1 MFDTLGISAAKIA
14 LIREFFLLVEPHGA
28 KRAGPDAHATADT
41 VIGIDFDSAGLLI
54 ANKRA
59 LLGAGRYTGCSAAL
73 LADIGIIEK
82 VFGND
87 ADLDAGLGRVDLFK
101 MVGGTGKLA

>member
-1 MFDTLGISAAKIA
+1 MFDTLGIPTAKIA
-14 LIREFFLLVEPHGA
+14 LIREFFLLVKPHGPTW
-28 KRAGPDAHATADT
+28 AGPDAHATADT
-41 VIGIDFDSAGLLI
+41 VLRIDFDSAGLLV

-59 LLGAGRYTGCSAAL
+59 LLGAGRYAGCSAAL

-82 VFGND
+82 VFGNN

-101 MVGGTGKLA
+101 MVGRTGKLA

>member
-1 MFDTLGISAAKIA
+1 MFDTLGIPTAKIA
-14 LIREFFLLVEPHGA
+14 LIREFFLLVKPHGA
-28 KRAGPDAHATADT
+28 KWAGPDAHATADT
-41 VIGIDFDSAGLLI
+41 VIRIDFDSAGLLI

-59 LLGAGRYTGCSAAL
+59 ILWTGRYTGCTATL

-82 VFGND
+82 IFGND

>member
-1 MFDTLGISAAKIA
+1 
-14 LIREFFLLVEPHGA
+14 
-28 KRAGPDAHATADT
+28 
-41 VIGIDFDSAGLLI
+41 
-54 ANKRA
+54 
-59 LLGAGRYTGCSAAL
+59 

-82 VFGND
+82 IFGND